1 MSDNHPVTEDMFA
14 DSTSFREHHLGTLET
29 AVSGRPWSADC
40 VHNLWHNVSRGL
52 SNEQTAEETHRDVR
66 DINMMIQL
74 INRVGYERLHKALVV
89 IEHTDLDPSDE
100 ISFLESLESARLRKS
115 GRSRRPGTARL
126 KQGK

>member
-1 MSDNHPVTEDMFA
+1 MSEMHPFTDGMVVETAEV
-14 DSTSFREHHLGTLET
+14 REPQLGTLET
-29 AVSGRPWSADC
+29 AAPGRPWSADC
-40 VHNLWHNVSRGL
+40 VHNLWYNINQGL

-66 DINMMIQL
+66 DVNMMIQL

-100 ISFLESLESARLRKS
+100 FSFLDSLEIARPRKN
-115 GRSRRPGTARL
+115 GKTRRPGTARL